1 MQTARKLLIEA
12 LEKDVKGKKPPVL
25 SYLPYTVNFSKI
37 DAGTSDGD
45 PIEFEA
51 KDTYAYD
58 DILSESQFL
67 SIVKT
72 IPKDKHRV
80 IALMLFIK
88 NEMGFV
94 YTQKDI
100 ASIWG
105 DSQPNI
111 YNRIKEI
118 RKILRKRLSKDILSK
133 NQLYTH
139 I

>member
-1 MQTARKLLIEA
+1 MQTARELLIEA
-12 LEKDVKGKKPPVL
+12 LEKDVKSPKLLVIP
-25 SYLPYTVNFSKI
+25 SAINFSKI

-45 PIEFEA
+45 PVEFEA
-51 KDTYAYD
+51 KDTYTYE
-58 DILSESQFL
+58 DILSENQFL
-67 SIVKT
+67 SIIKV

-88 NEMGFV
+88 NEMGFA

>member
-1 MQTARKLLIEA
+1 MIEA
-12 LEKDVKGKKPPVL
+12 LAKDVEGKSSFVV
-25 SYLPYTVNFSKI
+25 PYTVNFSKI
-37 DAGTSDGD
+37 DAGTKDGD
-45 PIEFEA
+45 PVEFEA
-51 KDTYAYD
+51 PEAKDACD
-58 DILSESQFL
+58 DILSENQFL
-67 SIVKT
+67 SIIKI

-88 NEMGFV
+88 NEMGFA

-118 RKILRKRLSKDILSK
+118 RRILRKRFSKDILSE